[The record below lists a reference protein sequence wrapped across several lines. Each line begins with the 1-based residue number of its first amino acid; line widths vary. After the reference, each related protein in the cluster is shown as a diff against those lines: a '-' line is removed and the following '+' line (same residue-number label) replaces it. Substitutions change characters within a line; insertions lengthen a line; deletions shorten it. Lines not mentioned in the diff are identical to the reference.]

1 MKLYVVK
8 FVKKDGK
15 AVYHTKRR
23 QWSQDTL
30 LGTEDFN
37 HATFYKTK
45 GTAVNVMKDRI
56 REFKATINDGIK
68 LNYGCKDEIKS
79 IISVSVVSVNI
90 AEGETECEESLADAG
105 KQSE

>member
-1 MKLYVVK
+1 MRLYVVK

-15 AVYHTKRR
+15 VVYYTNKR

-45 GTAVNVMKDRI
+45 GTAVNVMKDKI
-56 REFKATINDGIK
+56 HTFKLMIDDDTR
-68 LNYGCKDEIKS
+68 NYRYKDEVKS
-79 IISVSVVSVNI
+79 VVSVSVVSVNI
-90 AEGETECEESLADAG
+90 VEGETESEEFLTDTD
-105 KQSE
+105 K